1 MASKIQIQEK
11 VQQIFNDQF
20 GGEELDW
27 QRTWADYNFSSIQL
41 VYFLK
46 DLEDAFGPIPIEEF
60 YDLAN
65 AEDLVRYLLIRAK
78 T

>member
-1 MASKIQIQEK
+1 MSSKAQIQEK
-11 VQQIFNDQF
+11 VQCIFKDQF
-20 GGEELDW
+20 SGETLDW
-27 QRTWADYNFSSIQL
+27 QRTWVDYNFSSIQL

-46 DLEDAFGPIPIEEF
+46 DLEDTFGPIPIEEF

-65 AEDLVRYLLIRAK
+65 ANDLVSYLLKRSE

>member
-1 MASKIQIQEK
+1 MADKLQIQEK

-20 GGEELDW
+20 SEEVLDW

-60 YDLAN
+60 YNLSN
-65 AEDLVRYLLIRAK
+65 AEDLVSYLLNRS
-78 T
+78 